1 MPSSSIARPAPN
13 SLKQR
18 ARDLLAG
25 IHGIRGIGF
34 GWDNSGNSVLQ
45 IDLAT
50 NTDRAVV
57 EQRLR
62 PLDTLVRFRVVEG
75 TVKRD

>member
-1 MPSSSIARPAPN
+1 MPNSSIAPPAPN

-18 ARDLLAG
+18 AKELLLG
-25 IHGIRGIGF
+25 MPGIRGIGF
-34 GWDNSGNSVLQ
+34 GFDNSGRSVLQ

-62 PLDTLVRFRVVEG
+62 PLDTLVRFRVVQG
-75 TVKRD
+75 TIRRD

>member
-13 SLKQR
+13 SLKKR
-18 ARDLLAG
+18 ARELLLG
-25 IHGIRGIGF
+25 MSGIRGIGF
-34 GWDNSGNSVLQ
+34 GWDNSGNNILQ

-62 PLDTLVRFRVVEG
+62 PLDTLVRFRVVQG